1 MSRITEMFKAA
12 NYISEFVS
20 ISVMLLMAVALIAGQ
35 ANATVKEAQA
45 AAAMEFHQVIED
57 RFSIDFEG
65 HLGATAVK
73 ITVGVAAEL
82 SQIGA
87 END

>member
-1 MSRITEMFKAA
+1 MSRTTEMFKPA

-20 ISVMLLMAVALIAGQ
+20 ISVMLLMAVELIAGQ
-35 ANATVKEAQA
+35 ANATVNKAQA

-82 SQIGA
+82 IQIGD